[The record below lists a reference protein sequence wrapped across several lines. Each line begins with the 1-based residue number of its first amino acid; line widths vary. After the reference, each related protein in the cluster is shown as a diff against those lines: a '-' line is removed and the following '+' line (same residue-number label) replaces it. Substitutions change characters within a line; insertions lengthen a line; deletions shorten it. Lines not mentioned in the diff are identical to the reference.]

1 MLSEPIF
8 LSNTTILLY
17 AAAKQLEC
25 QTPMT
30 PTVTVRMQLVNVG
43 TAFSTCSIFA

>member
-1 MLSEPIF
+1 MLSEAIF
-8 LSNTTILLY
+8 LSYTTVLLY

-30 PTVTVRMQLVNVG
+30 PTVAVRMQLVNGG
-43 TAFSTCSIFA
+43 TAFSMCSIFA